1 MSKRTPQARGQCFLC
16 GRIMAKGGLTRHLKK
31 HLAERTGETD
41 LVWIRVT
48 DQTPWAVLPS
58 SAFWLDLEVRAD
70 LPLEDLDEF
79 LRAIWVECCGHLS
92 HFIVRWRAQRIFFER
107 YMDDPWSPPP
117 EPAPE
122 EDPWD
127 VPEAPGPTNWGW
139 GPRWEEH
146 PMAGRTVGEIAD
158 HVDAFEYEYDYGTTT
173 MLHLQVMHRYQG
185 PTPEKGIQVL
195 SRNLKPFV
203 RCAKCDREAAYWDVF
218 NDYMPLCEEHA
229 EEAEEGLLPIVNSP
243 RTGLCGYDGPYD
255 DSLTFE
261 KLDLP
266 REG

>member
-16 GRIMAKGGLTRHLKK
+16 GRIMTKGGLTRHLKK

-92 HFIVRWRAQRIFFER
+92 HFVVHQGKRRISFER
-107 YMDDPWSPPP
+107 YMEDSWGVGSPSSTDPWK
-117 EPAPE
+117 AT
-122 EDPWD
+122 DTD
-127 VPEAPGPTNWGW
+127 TGRW
-139 GPRWEEH
+139 GPLWDDY

-158 HVDAFEYEYDYGTTT
+158 HGDAFEYEYDYGTTT
-173 MLHLQVMHRYQG
+173 MLRLRVMHRYQG
-185 PTPEKGIQVL
+185 PAPEEGIQVL